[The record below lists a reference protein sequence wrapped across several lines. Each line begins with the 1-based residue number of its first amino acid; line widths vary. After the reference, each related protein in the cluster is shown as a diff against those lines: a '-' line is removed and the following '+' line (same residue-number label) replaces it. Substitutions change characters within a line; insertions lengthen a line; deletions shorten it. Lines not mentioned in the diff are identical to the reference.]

1 MDVLTREPVLT
12 RPRSRFRRSGMGLL
26 CLLVA
31 AAIGW
36 AIWFFPPAGPSTKG
50 RDRDAGQPVPVL
62 TAVAATKDVP
72 IYMDGLGTVQAFY
85 TVTMKAMVDG
95 PLLAVNFDEGQDVHK
110 GDVLAQIDPR
120 TYQAALDNAIAKK
133 AQDQAQLANARLDLV
148 RQQKLVANNYTSAQ
162 QADTAR
168 AQVAQFEALVQQDQA
183 QIDTARTQL
192 SYTSV
197 TAPIDGRTGIRQ
209 VDAGNIVHA
218 ADATGIVMLTQIQPI
233 SVLFTLPQQA
243 LPAVAKAMA
252 QANAIQGGAP
262 ALALAQDAV
271 GGAPKLL
278 DTGSL
283 TVLDN
288 QVDATTGTIKLKAM
302 FPNTQRRLWPGG
314 FVSVRLRTDTAKD
327 AVVVPPAAI
336 QRGPRGQ
343 YVFVIGDDA
352 TAKRQAVT
360 VGYEDEQGS
369 IITAGLKGGEK
380 VVIDGASRLSD
391 NSKVTLAKPDSDAAQ
406 GAERPT
412 APGTSRQRK

>member
-1 MDVLTREPVLT
+1 MDVLTREQVLT
-12 RPRSRFRRSGMGLL
+12 RPPSRLRRWGMILL

-31 AAIGW
+31 AAAVW
-36 AIWFFPPAGPSTKG
+36 AIWFFPSASQSNKT
-50 RDRDAGQPVPVL
+50 RDREAGQPVPVL
-62 TAVAATKDVP
+62 TSVAATRDVP

-95 PLLAVNFDEGQDVHK
+95 PLTAVNFTEGQDVHK

-120 TYQAALDNAIAKK
+120 TYQAALDNATAKK

-162 QADTAR
+162 QADTAK

-192 SYTSV
+192 GYT
-197 TAPIDGRTGIRQ
+197 TIIAPVDGRTGLRL

-218 ADATGIVMLTQIQPI
+218 ADASGMVVITQLQPI
-233 SVLFTLPQQA
+233 AVLFTLPQQA

-252 QANAIQGGAP
+252 AGSP
-262 ALALAQDAV
+262 PVLALAQDQTA
-271 GGAPKLL
+271 GAAKLL

-288 QVDATTGTIKLKAM
+288 QVDATTGTIKLKAV
-302 FPNTQRRLWPGG
+302 FPNAERQLWPGG

-336 QRGPRGQ
+336 QRGPRGP
-343 YVFVIGDDA
+343 YVFVVGEDA

-360 VGYEDEQGS
+360 VGYEDEQS
-369 IITAGLKGGEK
+369 SVIATGLKGGEN

-391 NSKVTLAKPDSDAAQ
+391 GSKVRLSKPDSGRASGPGQPA
-406 GAERPT
+406 
-412 APGTSRQRK
+412 APGTNRQR